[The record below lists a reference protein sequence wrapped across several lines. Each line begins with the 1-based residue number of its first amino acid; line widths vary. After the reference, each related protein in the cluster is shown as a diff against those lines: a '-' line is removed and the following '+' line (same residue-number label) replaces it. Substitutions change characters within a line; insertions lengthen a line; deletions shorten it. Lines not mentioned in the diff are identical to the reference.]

1 MIRHTKYFQ
10 NLEVLSNKIYSYKTE
25 VATIDH
31 LNELVEVP
39 RYYSR
44 TTSKH
49 INYICNLL
57 GYQINKHY

>member
-1 MIRHTKYFQ
+1 MIKQMKYFK
-10 NLEVLSNKIYSYKTE
+10 NLEVLSNKIYSYNTE

-31 LNELVEVP
+31 EQKIVEVP
-39 RYYSR
+39 HYYSR
-44 TTSKH
+44 TTIKH